1 MARGFTAHA
10 DSNEGFIA
18 QLEGRKRWRVLRG
31 PPPFSRPLRDQAVGK
46 PWATSAAV
54 ARVNASA
61 LAARAAARGELALD
75 VTLGPGDVLCVA
87 SLAAAAAAAR
97 PSDSEGI

>member
-1 MARGFTAHA
+1 M
-10 DSNEGFIA
+10 
-18 QLEGRKRWRVLRG
+18 LRG

-61 LAARAAARGELALD
+61 LD